1 VNKINPVMSVQMPNK
16 SFFVINQNRM
26 KALNI
31 AVVGLVVWFV
41 VSCQSHSL
49 PQKKMVSSPDGKIE
63 LNVEIVKGQIYYAA
77 SKDSTLII
85 GKSKLGFQFK
95 NMPPLGDKVEI
106 INLESRSFNE
116 TWEQPWGEKR
126 LIENR
131 FDELTVHLQEKK
143 DLKRK
148 FSIVFRVYNDG
159 FGFRY
164 EIPAQ
169 ANLDSFIIMDEL
181 TEFVMPHIHNAW
193 WIPAYKDRFYESLYR
208 RTPINQMDTVC
219 TPLTME
225 TKDGRYLAIHEAN
238 LTDYAA
244 MNIICLDST
253 RLTCDLTP
261 WSSGIKVTGKTPFVT
276 PWRVVIAG
284 NTPGDLITSYL
295 ILNLNEP
302 CKIPDISWIKPG
314 KYIGIWWGMHHGIYT
329 WSQGPRHG
337 ATTANTIKYIDFAA
351 ANGMSGVLV
360 EGWNR
365 GWDGDW
371 SLHGDSFSF
380 TEPYPDFDMEEVTR
394 YAAAKNVGLI
404 GHHETGGAIT
414 NYENQIEEA
423 FSLYQRM
430 GVKVVKTG
438 YVNSFLD
445 GKERHKSQY
454 GVRHYRKVV
463 ETAARYHIMVDIH
476 EPVMPTGL
484 QRTYPNL
491 MTQEGVRG
499 QEWDAW
505 SADGGNPPEHTT
517 IIPFTRGLAGPMD
530 FTPGTFNFSNPVLP
544 QTRVQTT
551 LAKQL
556 ALYVILYSPLQMAS
570 DLPENYKNKKAFE
583 FINIVPVVWEET
595 RIPDAIIGDY
605 VITARKDRNSEDWYV
620 GAITDENKRE
630 LTLDLSFLLNDK
642 PYLAQIYKDGEQ
654 ADWKQNPTDIA
665 FQEVIVNSTQKLVL
679 RLASGGG
686 QAIRFTPSD

>member
-1 VNKINPVMSVQMPNK
+1 MKDLTIALAGIV
-16 SFFVINQNRM
+16 FFIV
-26 KALNI
+26 A
-31 AVVGLVVWFV
+31 
-41 VSCQSHSL
+41 SCQSHSL
-49 PQKKMVSSPDGKIE
+49 QQIATGSSPDGKIDIT
-63 LNVEIVKGQIYYAA
+63 VEVIRGQVYYTA

-85 GKSKLGFQFK
+85 GKSKLGFEFK
-95 NMPPLGDKVEI
+95 DMAPLGDKVDI
-106 INLESRSFNE
+106 VNVTSGAFNE

-131 FDELTVHLQEKK
+131 YDELTVSLREKK
-143 DLKRK
+143 GMKRS
-148 FSIVFRVYNDG
+148 FNLIFRIFNEG

-164 EIPAQ
+164 EIPKQ
-169 ANLDSFIIMDEL
+169 EKIDSIIIMKEM
-181 TEFVMPHIHNAW
+181 TEFAMTGDHHAW

-208 RTPINQMDTVC
+208 KTLLSDMGDTVC

-225 TKDGRYLAIHEAN
+225 TGSGKYIAIHEAN

-244 MNIICLDST
+244 MNLYCVDSST
-253 RLTCDLTP
+253 LVCDLTP
-261 WSSGIKVTGKTPFVT
+261 WSTGEKVVGRAPIIT
-276 PWRVVIAG
+276 PWRTVIIADA
-284 NTPGDLITSYL
+284 PGDLITSNI

-314 KYIGIWWGMHHGIYT
+314 KYIGIWWGMHHGMYT
-329 WSQGPRHG
+329 WSQGPLHG
-337 ATTANTIKYIDFAA
+337 ATTANTKKYIDFAA
-351 ANGMSGVLV
+351 ANGMNGVLV

-380 TEPYPDFDMEEVTR
+380 TEPYPDFEMEEVTR
-394 YAAAKNVGLI
+394 YAAAKHVGLI

-414 NYENQIEEA
+414 NYENQLEEA
-423 FSLYQRM
+423 FSLYQRL
-430 GVKVVKTG
+430 GVRVVKTG

-505 SADGGNPPEHTT
+505 SADRGNPPEHTT

-530 FTPGTFNFSNPVLP
+530 FTPGTFDFSNPVLP
-544 QTRVQTT
+544 QTKVQTT

-570 DLPENYKNKKAFE
+570 DLPENYGNRKAFE
-583 FINIVPVVWEET
+583 FIKVVPVDWEET
-595 RIPDAIIGDY
+595 RIPDARIGDY

-620 GAITDENKRE
+620 GAITDEHQRE
-630 LTLDLSFLLNDK
+630 LTLDLSFLMPDK
-642 PYLAQIYKDGEQ
+642 TYLAQIFKDGDNANWEN
-654 ADWKQNPTDIA
+654 NPTDIA
-665 FQEVIVNSTQKLVL
+665 ITEIRVNSSQQLTMK
-679 RLASGGG
+679 LASGGG
-686 QAIRFTPSD
+686 QAIRLKCLSP